1 MKRNSLILP
10 IVGGGIALLCFFF
23 PWIKIDMSS
32 MGQEAINISG
42 LTFAIGGMNFGTLA
56 FIAAA
61 AIIGICI
68 YMMNQNTP
76 WKARNLVLICSGIGI
91 LCILFMLIRFVQG
104 LNLASRLAEPTSL
117 LTGSDME
124 LDTIFSPQFG
134 GLGTVIGFIVA
145 IIGAWSLPKSDPS
158 TENNE

>member
-1 MKRNSLILP
+1 MKQNSLILP

-32 MGQEAINISG
+32 MGQETINISG
-42 LTFAIGGMNFGTLA
+42 LTFAVGGMNFATLA
-56 FIAAA
+56 FIAAG

-76 WKARNLVLICSGIGI
+76 WKTRNLVLICSGIGI
-91 LCILFMLIRFVQG
+91 LGLLFMLIRFAQG

-124 LDTIFSPQFG
+124 LDKIISLQFG
-134 GLGTVIGFIVA
+134 GLGTIIGFIVA
-145 IIGAWSLPKSDPS
+145 LIGAWSLPKSDP
-158 TENNE
+158 TMENSE